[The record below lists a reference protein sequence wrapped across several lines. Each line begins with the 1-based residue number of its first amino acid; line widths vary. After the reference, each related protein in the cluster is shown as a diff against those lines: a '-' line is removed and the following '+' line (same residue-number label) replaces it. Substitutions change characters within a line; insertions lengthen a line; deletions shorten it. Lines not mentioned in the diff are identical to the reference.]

1 MLTLAKFLA
10 VNYHQALSIINN
22 VNQTLP
28 KVLEEFGVASKD
40 IVTNEI
46 TKTYVEYMAWAR

>member
-10 VNYHQALSIINN
+10 VNYRQALGIINN

-46 TKTYVEYMAWAR
+46 TKTYVEYMA

>member
-10 VNYHQALSIINN
+10 VNYRQALGIINN

-46 TKTYVEYMAWAR
+46 TKTYVEYMVWAR